1 MTKKLSAG
9 FSLLIFTLLTFF
21 VSNQFIVMPWENSEL
36 PTLENPRLV
45 VRKKARKLEVFDG
58 EKLVKSYTI
67 VLGFTPAGDKE
78 TEGDGKTPEGEFF
91 IFTKNASSRF
101 FLSLG
106 VSYPSIDDAA
116 RGLKE
121 NLISRDEHDTILDAV
136 KNKQMPPQKTKLG
149 GEIYIHGGGTITDW
163 TDGCVALRNE
173 EIKELFDAIPVGTSV
188 RIEP

>member
-9 FSLLIFTLLTFF
+9 FSLLIFTLLTVF
-21 VSNQFIVMPWENSEL
+21 VLNQFIVMPWENSEL
-36 PTLENPRLV
+36 PILENPRLV
-45 VRKKARKLEVFDG
+45 VKKKERKLKVFDG
-58 EKLVKSYTI
+58 KKLVKSYTI
-67 VLGFTPAGDKE
+67 VLGFTPVGDKKI
-78 TEGDGKTPEGEFF
+78 EGDGKTPEGEFY

-106 VSYPSIDDAA
+106 VSYPAIDDAA

-121 NLISRDEHDTILDAV
+121 NLISRDEHDTILEAV

-173 EIKELFDAIPVGTSV
+173 EMKELFDAIPVGTSV